1 MVNCHVTSTEM
12 VWQLGY
18 RINQGHVLLSLARG
32 ALTARCGRRRI
43 RVTSFSVHCPGNI
56 HRNKK
61 YSVPADPLTPLLSI
75 EERLRHRHI
84 EPGLSLRAGSS
95 MSNKRYLY
103 STLSCP
109 IWRSK
114 HSYMPP

>member
-1 MVNCHVTSTEM
+1 MVIVSILDGGLF
-12 VWQLGY
+12 VAKYPWAVAQLA
-18 RINQGHVLLSLARG
+18 VAAALAFEQVG
-32 ALTARCGRRRI
+32 ALTARRRAG
-43 RVTSFSVHCPGNI
+43 TKNFVH
-56 HRNKK
+56 
-61 YSVPADPLTPLLSI
+61 VDLLTPSLST

-103 STLSCP
+103 SASSCP
-109 IWRSK
+109 MWRSK